1 MADNNSL
8 QLKNTLNAPSVKKKF
23 EDMLGKRAPQF
34 MTSITTVVSNN
45 ALLQKADVN
54 SIVMGAAIA
63 ASMDLPLHPALG
75 YAALVP
81 FNSKDGCYA
90 QLQVMSKGLVE
101 LFLRSGQCQSII
113 NEVVYEGQ
121 LVSKNKFKGEYV
133 FDEDAKKSDK
143 VIGYM
148 AYFRLTNGF
157 EKYEY
162 MTVEEVKVHAQKF
175 SQAYRSG
182 AKIWKESFDAM
193 GLKTVLRKLIS
204 KYAPKSLEMQKA
216 MIFDNEVVSG
226 DINKI
231 DEAYVVKN
239 NENEV
244 DDQSPAEFKEDTPK
258 ENKKKKKSED
268 NGIVN
273 EAKEAEPIPAP
284 APTNDA
290 DNDEFPFKEDGF
302 EF

>member
-1 MADNNSL
+1 MANNNL
-8 QLKNTLNAPSVKKKF
+8 TQLKNTLNAPSVKQRF

-34 MTSITTVVSNN
+34 MTSISTVVSNN

-54 SIVMGAAIA
+54 SIVMGAAVA

-90 QLQVMSKGLVE
+90 QLQVMAKGLVE

-133 FDEDAKKSDK
+133 FDEGAKKSNK

-162 MTVEEVKVHAQKF
+162 MTVEEIKAHAQKF
-175 SQAYRSG
+175 SQSYRSG
-182 AKIWKESFDAM
+182 AKIWKDSFDAM

-216 MIFDNEVVSG
+216 MIFDSSVVDG
-226 DINKI
+226 NITDL
-231 DEAYVVKN
+231 DEAKARFDDS
-239 NENEV
+239 V
-244 DDQSPAEFKEDTPK
+244 DDQSDFSEKTNTIEEFEEKEEDNNTPSKEEKNIHPYSDNKEDINDLDALPF
-258 ENKKKKKSED
+258 E
-268 NGIVN
+268 
-273 EAKEAEPIPAP
+273 EP
-284 APTNDA
+284 
-290 DNDEFPFKEDGF
+290 EF
-302 EF
+302 